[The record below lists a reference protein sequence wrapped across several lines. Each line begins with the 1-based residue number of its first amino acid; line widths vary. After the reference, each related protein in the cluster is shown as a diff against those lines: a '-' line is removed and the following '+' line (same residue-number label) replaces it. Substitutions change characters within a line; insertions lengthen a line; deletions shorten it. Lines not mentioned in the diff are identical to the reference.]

1 MKASLK
7 WLGEYVDIT
16 YLPEELAKKLT
27 MAGMEVKGIQTIGGT
42 WDNIV
47 IGQVVDINPHP
58 NADRLTLPTVNLGT
72 QQVTVVCGAPNIRV
86 GQKVPFA
93 HLGARL
99 IDGHTG
105 KVTLLKAASIRGVSS
120 EGMVCSEKE
129 LGISDEHEGIVVL
142 PTEAPIGTILK
153 DYLGDTIFDLDITPN
168 RPDCLSLIG
177 IAREVAALTEQPIH
191 LPDINYEEAES
202 QINALVSVDIAEPN
216 LCPRYCA
223 SLVNGVKLGPSPNW
237 LQQHLLS
244 YGMRPISNIVDIT
257 NFVMLEYGQPLHAF
271 DYHKLQGKQLIVRRA
286 KNDESFTTL
295 DGIERHLIPDILVIT
310 DKERAVAIAGIM
322 GGLDAEVTDATTS
335 VLLESANFNRSI
347 IRRGARYLNL
357 QSEASIRF
365 DKGLNPE
372 LPPVALK
379 RATQLLLELAG
390 GKAAKGII
398 DVYPAQTEP
407 EAILLST
414 KEVTRL
420 SGLEI
425 TADEILTALKSLGFE
440 CQETDQTPKQMSVL
454 SPYWRSDIKCAADL
468 VEEVIRIIGY
478 DKIPITLISAPLPA
492 QKPMPELSFKQKL
505 RHTLTGWGFQEIL
518 TYSLTSLEK
527 LQGLAP
533 KLETQVTPLKIANP
547 MTKEQEYL
555 RTTLRAG
562 LLTTLANNQ
571 KHYQSGIRLFEI
583 GKIFLP
589 QGKELPRE
597 KDILCAVLSGTRQEL
612 SWHAAGEPLDFFDA
626 KGIVENLMSLLGL
639 AVTFEDSDDTG
650 LFPDRR
656 AAIAISVD
664 EVGVVG
670 DLHPKVAQAFEL
682 SNNVCLIEMDMEK
695 LMNNASKAKKYQSI
709 PRFPSITRDIALV
722 IDEQVSYQQVQD
734 IIQGSPLVNKATLF
748 DIYNGEQIPEGKKS
762 FAIRIV
768 YQSPDRTLTDEEV
781 NKPHQKL
788 LDRLHRELGASLRE

>member
-27 MAGMEVKGIQTIGGT
+27 MAGIEVKGIQTTGDT

-47 IGQVVDINPHP
+47 IGQVVAINPHP

-93 HLGARL
+93 YLGARL

-105 KVTLLKAASIRGVSS
+105 KVTLLKAAKIRGISS

-142 PTEAPIGTILK
+142 PPEAPIGTPLK

-168 RPDCLSLIG
+168 RPDCLSIIG
-177 IAREVAALTEQPIH
+177 IAREIAALTEQPIH
-191 LPDINYEEAES
+191 LPDINYKEA
-202 QINALVSVDIAEPN
+202 DIPIDSLISIDIIEPN

-223 SLVNGVKLGPSPNW
+223 SLITGVKLGPSPNW

-244 YGMRPISNIVDIT
+244 YGMRPINNIVDIT

-271 DYHKLQGKQLIVRRA
+271 DYHKLQGKQLIIRRA
-286 KNDESFTTL
+286 KDNETISTL
-295 DGIERHLIPDILVIT
+295 DGIGRRLIPDILAIA

-322 GGLDAEVTDATTS
+322 GGLDAEVTDATTAI
-335 VLLESANFNRSI
+335 LLESANFDHTI
-347 IRRGARYLNL
+347 IRRGAKHLNL

-365 DKGLNPE
+365 DKGLSPD
-372 LPPVALK
+372 LPLIALK
-379 RATQLLLELAG
+379 RATQLLLEITD

-398 DVYPAQTEP
+398 DAYPGKTETK
-407 EAILLST
+407 AILLST

-420 SGLEI
+420 SGLEV
-425 TADEILTALKSLGFE
+425 TADKILMVLKSLGFE
-440 CQETDQTPKQMSVL
+440 CQETDSPPTRISVL
-454 SPYWRSDIKCAADL
+454 YPYWRSDIKCAADL

-492 QKPMPELSFKQKL
+492 QNPTQELSFKQKL

-518 TYSLTSLEK
+518 TFSLTSLEK
-527 LQGLAP
+527 LQGLTP
-533 KLETQVTPLKIANP
+533 KLQTQVNPLKIANP

-571 KHYQSGIRLFEI
+571 RHDQSGIRLFEI

-589 QGKELPRE
+589 QGKELPYE
-597 KDILCAVLSGTRQEL
+597 KEMLCITFSGNRQEL
-612 SWHAAGEPLDFFDA
+612 SWHEAGEPLDFFDA
-626 KGIVENLMSLLGL
+626 KGIVENLMNQLGL
-639 AVTFEDSDDTG
+639 AATFEDSDDTG
-650 LFPDRR
+650 LFPGRR
-656 AAIAISVD
+656 ANIAISGSK
-664 EVGVVG
+664 VGVLG
-670 DLHPKVAQAFEL
+670 DLHPEVAQAFEL
-682 SNNVCLIEMDMEK
+682 PNNVCLIEMDIEK
-695 LMNNASKAKKYQSI
+695 LMNSASKAKKYQPI

-722 IDEQVSYQQVQD
+722 IDKQVSYQQVDD
-734 IIQGSPLVNKATLF
+734 IIQDFPLIKKATLF
-748 DIYNGEQIPEGKKS
+748 DLYGGEQIPEGKKS

-781 NKPHQKL
+781 DKPHPKL
-788 LDRLHRELGASLRE
+788 LDRLHRELGAALRE

>member
-1 MKASLK
+1 MKVSLK
-7 WLGEYVDIT
+7 WLGKYVDIK
-16 YLPEELAKKLT
+16 LASRELAERLT
-27 MAGMEVKGIQTIGGT
+27 MAGIEVKDIRPASDL
-42 WDNIV
+42 WNNIV
-47 IGQVVDINPHP
+47 IGQVVAINPHP
-58 NADRLTLPTVNLGT
+58 KADRLSLPTVNLGN
-72 QQVTVVCGAPNIRV
+72 QQITVVCGATNISV

-93 HLGARL
+93 YTGARL

-105 KVTLLKAASIRGVSS
+105 KATLLKPAKIRGVFS

-129 LGISDEHEGIVVL
+129 LGISDEHEGIMIL
-142 PTEAPIGTILK
+142 PPEAPISIPLK
-153 DYLGDTIFDLDITPN
+153 DYLGDTVFDLDITPN

-177 IAREVAALTEQPIH
+177 IAREVAALTKQPLH
-191 LPDINYEEAES
+191 LPEINYEEAES

-223 SLVNGVKLGPSPNW
+223 SLIIGVKVGPSPNW
-237 LQQHLLS
+237 LQQHLKS
-244 YGMRPISNIVDIT
+244 YGMRPINNIVDIT

-271 DYHKLQGKQLIVRRA
+271 DYHKLQGKQLIIRRA
-286 KNDESFTTL
+286 KDNETLNTL
-295 DGIERHLIPDILVIT
+295 DGVERRLIPDILAIA
-310 DKERAVAIAGIM
+310 DKESVIAIAGIM
-322 GGLDAEVTDATTS
+322 GGLDTEVTDTTTAI
-335 VLLESANFNRSI
+335 LLESANFDRSI

-365 DKGLNPE
+365 DKGLNPD

-379 RATQLLLELAG
+379 RANQLLLELAG

-398 DVYPAQTEP
+398 DAYPAQTEP

-414 KEVTRL
+414 KEVERL
-420 SGLEI
+420 TGLKI
-425 TADEILTALKSLGFE
+425 TAAEILAVLKSLGFE
-440 CQETDQTPKQMSVL
+440 CQEIDQLPKQISVL

-478 DKIPITLISAPLPA
+478 DKIPITLLSAPLPA

-505 RHTLTGWGFQEIL
+505 RNTLTGWGFQEVL

-527 LQGLAP
+527 LH
-533 KLETQVTPLKIANP
+533 KLTSRLEPLDTPLKIANP

-562 LLTTLANNQ
+562 LLSTLANNQ
-571 KHYQSGIRLFEI
+571 KHEQSGIRLFEI

-597 KDILCAVLSGTRQEL
+597 KDVLCAVFSGTRQEL

-626 KGIVENLMSLLGL
+626 KGIVENLINLLGL
-639 AVTFEDSDDTG
+639 TAIFKVSDDAG

-656 AAIAISVD
+656 AAIAISGD

-682 SNNVCLIEMDMEK
+682 SNNVCLIEIDIEK
-695 LMNNASKAKKYQSI
+695 LMTNASKAKKYQSI

-722 IDEQVSYQQVQD
+722 IDEQVSYQQVED

-748 DIYNGEQIPEGKKS
+748 DVYYGEQIPEGKKS

-788 LDRLHRELGASLRE
+788 LDRLHRELGAALRE

>member
-1 MKASLK
+1 MKVSLR
-7 WLGEYVDIT
+7 WLGKYVDIK
-16 YLPEELAKKLT
+16 LAPKELAERLT
-27 MAGMEVKGIQTIGGT
+27 MAGIEVKDIRPASDL
-42 WDNIV
+42 WNNIV
-47 IGQVVDINPHP
+47 IGQVVAINPHP
-58 NADRLTLPTVNLGT
+58 NADRLSLPTVNLGN
-72 QQVTVVCGAPNIRV
+72 QQITVVCGATNISV

-93 HLGARL
+93 YTGARL

-105 KVTLLKAASIRGVSS
+105 KVTLLKPAKIRGVFS

-129 LGISDEHEGIVVL
+129 LGISDEHEGIMIL
-142 PTEAPIGTILK
+142 PPEAPISIPLK
-153 DYLGDTIFDLDITPN
+153 DYLGDTVFDLDITPN

-177 IAREVAALTEQPIH
+177 IAREVAALTNQPLH
-191 LPDINYEEAES
+191 LPEINYEEAES

-223 SLVNGVKLGPSPNW
+223 SLIIGVKVGPSPNW
-237 LQQHLLS
+237 LQQHLKS
-244 YGMRPISNIVDIT
+244 YGMRPINNIVDIT

-271 DYHKLQGKQLIVRRA
+271 DYHKLQGKQLIIRRA
-286 KNDESFTTL
+286 QDNETLNTL
-295 DGIERHLIPDILVIT
+295 DGVERRLIPDILAIA
-310 DKERAVAIAGIM
+310 DKESAIAIAGIM
-322 GGLDAEVTDATTS
+322 GGLDTEVTDTTTAI
-335 VLLESANFNRSI
+335 LLESANFDRSI

-372 LPPVALK
+372 LPPAALK
-379 RATQLLLELAG
+379 RANQLLLELAG

-398 DVYPAQTEP
+398 DAYPAQTEP

-414 KEVTRL
+414 KEVERL
-420 SGLEI
+420 TGLKI
-425 TADEILTALKSLGFE
+425 TAAEILAVLKSLGFE
-440 CQETDQTPKQMSVL
+440 CQEIDQLPKQISVL

-478 DKIPITLISAPLPA
+478 DKIPITLLSAPLPA
-492 QKPMPELSFKQKL
+492 QKPMPELSFKQTL
-505 RHTLTGWGFQEIL
+505 RNTLTGWGFQEVL

-527 LQGLAP
+527 LH
-533 KLETQVTPLKIANP
+533 KLTSRLEPSDTPLKIANP

-562 LLTTLANNQ
+562 LLSTLANNQ
-571 KHYQSGIRLFEI
+571 KHEQSGIRLFEI

-597 KDILCAVLSGTRQEL
+597 NDVLCAVFSGTRQEL

-626 KGIVENLMSLLGL
+626 KGIVENLMNLLGL
-639 AVTFEDSDDTG
+639 TAIFKVSDDAG

-656 AAIAISVD
+656 AAIAISGD

-682 SNNVCLIEMDMEK
+682 SNNVCLIEMDIEK
-695 LMNNASKAKKYQSI
+695 LMTNASKAKKYQSI

-748 DIYNGEQIPEGKKS
+748 DIYNGEQIPEGNKS